1 MEEVWKS
8 LKGLVMC
15 GDFYEVSSL
24 GKVRSIARVITDSIG
39 RTKVKKGRE
48 LKPRVLKSG
57 HLRVALCKDTMQ
69 KDFLVHRLVALA
81 FIPNPENMPCIN
93 HKDECPSNNKKD
105 NLEWCDR
112 AYNNNYGTRNDRISK
127 ALKDIKIHTSRGG
140 VLVKKLE
147 TEELL
152 YFSSITELA
161 DNSLST
167 LGFKLSLGTISQRAN
182 NWNNSKGKPFDS
194 GHVITR
200 GTFHYEIRY
209 LDDLEEDNL

>member
-112 AYNNNYGTRNDRISK
+112 AYNNKCFSQ
-127 ALKDIKIHTSRGG
+127 AVVHIHYRRENHLCSCICDTS
-140 VLVKKLE
+140 E
-147 TEELL
+147 TPSV
-152 YFSSITELA
+152 Y
-161 DNSLST
+161 
-167 LGFKLSLGTISQRAN
+167 
-182 NWNNSKGKPFDS
+182 
-194 GHVITR
+194 
-200 GTFHYEIRY
+200 
-209 LDDLEEDNL
+209 